1 MNTLMKQM
9 CVTFGAVMLST
20 AVWAKLPVPPETPE
34 SKAAKEA
41 AAAKTAAGAKMD
53 GYKLCVA
60 QEAAAAAYFKSA
72 KAKGKTVAP
81 GEGPA
86 CVKPS

>member
-1 MNTLMKQM
+1 MKKMIKTL
-9 CVTFGAVMLST
+9 CVALPAVLLS
-20 AVWAKLPVPPETPE
+20 ASVLAKLPVPPETPE

-41 AAAKTAAGAKMD
+41 AAAKAAAAAKMD

-60 QEAAAAAYFKSA
+60 QQAAAAAYFKSA
-72 KAKGKTVAP
+72 KAKGKTVSP

>member
-1 MNTLMKQM
+1 MKRFISS
-9 CVTFGAVMLST
+9 VVVAVPAILLS
-20 AVWAKLPVPPETPE
+20 ASVLAKLPVPPETPE

-41 AAAKTAAGAKMD
+41 ADAKKAAAAKMD
-53 GYKLCVA
+53 GYHLCMA
-60 QEAAAAAYFKSA
+60 QQAAAAAYFKTA

-86 CVKPS
+86 CVKPT

>member
-1 MNTLMKQM
+1 MKTIVKSL
-9 CVTFGAVMLST
+9 CVALPALLLS
-20 AVWAKLPVPPETPE
+20 ASVLAKLPVPPETPE

-41 AAAKTAAGAKMD
+41 AAAKAAAAAKMD
-53 GYKLCVA
+53 GYNLCMA
-60 QEAAAAAYFKSA
+60 QQAAANAYFKNA

-81 GEGPA
+81 GEGSA